1 MKMLHD
7 AESNSPT
14 RTVTSRSSG
23 GSVSRTTPSNVDPAN
38 MALDFAKEIG
48 GGDPYRERQASRYLD
63 LIMNRG
69 GLNIGG

>member
-14 RTVTSRSSG
+14 RTVTTRSGSS
-23 GSVSRTTPSNVDPAN
+23 SVSRTTPSEVDSAD
-38 MALDFAKEIG
+38 MAMTFAKQIG
-48 GGDPYRERQASRYLD
+48 GGDPYRERQASNYLD

-69 GLNIGG
+69 GLSSGA